1 MLKLNYIKVINFFFI
16 IKMCSHTHISNIKD
30 FEDMCRSDISKENI
44 IIFKEVLKE
53 LDVWVNNYIN
63 NKNPIENIRKN
74 FEKIYSSMFRSKKI
88 SMKKMDL
95 VIVYKEMIENNEI
108 KNNDTLSMLLQK
120 KPSRNIS
127 GITSITLVMSPHP
140 NGQSFSCK
148 HNCYYCPNEPAHEGN
163 NWQDQPRSYL
173 YNEPAVHRAN
183 ENGFKAYEQMISR
196 MNVLYA
202 NGHTVDKLEIILE
215 GGTYTEYPAD
225 YLEIYHRDIFYAAN
239 TFFDNSPKRE
249 PLTIAEEILINKT
262 AKVHIIGFCIET
274 RPDAIDKIWI
284 KRFRYWGVTRIQLG
298 VQHVNNKILK
308 KVNRGH
314 TIEQAIDAI
323 KMLKDEC
330 FKIDI
335 HIMPDLP
342 DTTPEMDKEMFDF
355 VYNNIHPDQVKVYP
369 CEVTPW
375 TIIEKW
381 YKQGKYVPYSEKNMN
396 DLIDV
401 IKYSMKTCPSH
412 IRLPRVVRDIPIT
425 YIEAGNPY
433 SNLRQ
438 MIDNSFQK
446 ENFQSKEIRSREIG
460 RHVKYYNESAKIK
473 VKCIDKSDGKEYFIS
488 YESWD
493 EKALFGFLRLRLP
506 NCKKHNP
513 VFTCIKNHALIRELH
528 VYGQVNAV
536 GYKNNGSAQHK
547 GIGKKLI
554 KKAERISM
562 QNFYKGIVVIS
573 GEGVKGYYENMNYKE
588 IDTYMIKNFFS
599 TYLIEYSL
607 AIIIGGLIG
616 LLQQYIKIM
625 YF

>member
-1 MLKLNYIKVINFFFI
+1 
-16 IKMCSHTHISNIKD
+16 MCSHTQITNIKD
-30 FEDMCRSDISKENI
+30 FEDMCRGDISKENI
-44 IIFKEVLKE
+44 TIYKEILKE
-53 LDVWVNNYIN
+53 LDKWSTHYIS
-63 NKNPIENIRKN
+63 NKKDLSKIRKE
-74 FEKIYSSMFRSKKI
+74 FIKIYSSTFRSRRIK
-88 SMKKMDL
+88 MKKMDL
-95 VIVYKEMIENNEI
+95 VIVYKDMINNKEI
-108 KNNDTLSMLLQK
+108 EKNDTLSMLLQK

-163 NWQDQPRSYL
+163 NWQAQPRSYL
-173 YNEPAVHRAN
+173 YHEPAVHRAN

-215 GGTYTEYPAD
+215 GGTYTEYPPA
-225 YLEIYHRDIFYAAN
+225 YLEIYHRDIFYSAN
-239 TFFDNSPKRE
+239 TFFDSSPKRE
-249 PLTIAEEILINKT
+249 PYNISEEIEINKT

-274 RPDAIDKIWI
+274 RPDAIDDIWI
-284 KRFRYWGVTRIQLG
+284 ERFRYWGVTRIQLG

-308 KVNRGH
+308 KINRGH
-314 TIEQAIDAI
+314 TIEQATAAI
-323 KMLKDEC
+323 KMLKENC

-342 DTTPEMDKEMFDF
+342 DSTPQMDKDMFDY
-355 VYNNIHPDQVKVYP
+355 VYNVIHPDQVKVYP

-381 YKQGKYVPYSEKNMN
+381 YKAGKFIPYSEKNMN

-401 IKYSMKTCPSH
+401 IKYSMQTCPSH
-412 IRLPRVVRDIPIT
+412 IRLPRVVRDIPIS

-438 MIDNSFQK
+438 IIDNSFEK
-446 ENFQSKEIRSREIG
+446 ENFHSMEIRSREIG
-460 RHVKYYNESAKIK
+460 RHIKYYNEKANIN
-473 VKCIDKSDGKEYFIS
+473 VKCIDKSDGKEYFIA

-493 EKALFGFLRLRLP
+493 KKALFGFLRLRLP
-506 NCKKHNP
+506 NCKNHNP
-513 VFTCIKNHALIRELH
+513 VFSCIKNHALIRELH

-536 GYKNNGSAQHK
+536 GDKNNGAAQHK

-554 KKAERISM
+554 SKAERITK
-562 QNFYKGIVVIS
+562 QHFYKGIVVIS
-573 GEGVKGYYENMNYKE
+573 GEGVKGYYENLEYKE
-588 IDTYMIKNFFS
+588 IDTYMVKNLYR
-599 TYLIEYSL
+599 TYLYEYTL
-607 AIIIGGLIG
+607 ACIFGGIIGLI
-616 LLQQYIKIM
+616 QQYLYMK